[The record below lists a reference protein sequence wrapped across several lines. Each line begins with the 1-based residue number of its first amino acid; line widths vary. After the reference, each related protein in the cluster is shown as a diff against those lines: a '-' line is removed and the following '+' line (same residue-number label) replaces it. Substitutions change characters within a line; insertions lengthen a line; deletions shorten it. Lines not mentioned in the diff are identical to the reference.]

1 MPESAQL
8 NILIETG
15 SDFVLSHTI
24 YDDNHNP
31 VDLTG
36 AIVTAQL
43 REFAEATDAIDFHC
57 WHNGTGGK
65 IWITMPHEAS
75 SQISYTEGEYDVKV
89 TLADGTVSYPIK
101 GDAIIKESVTKSY
114 DGDVLIMIGITTYE
128 DLPEIGKINRLYFV
142 YESRDI
148 YRWNGLN
155 YIKTAIGK
163 GILYITFKEHTTP
176 FTDTWRVTY
185 DDYSTWDF
193 QTTCKGIEDIELVG
207 TSGDYLSGTTDTY
220 RLYFNTGDYY
230 DYTVIGGRVVFPVFD
245 IDWET
250 GMLYCTDVMANLT
263 FSINESTGML
273 SYSY

>member
-75 SQISYTEGEYDVKV
+75 SQISFTEGEYDVKV